1 LPRRAPVAT
10 VRWVFE
16 TRPPG
21 DQPTTSQCVRFSFE
35 ATSLRHAV
43 DLAGR
48 LRRVSRSG
56 VWVRPARV
64 SGASSFQWEILVTTP
79 ALDPGSIA
87 AVEEEMRRVAR
98 ESLGIRFRGWLLLS
112 ARP

>member
-1 LPRRAPVAT
+1 
-10 VRWVFE
+10 VFE

-35 ATSLRHAV
+35 ANSLRHAV

-48 LRRVSRSG
+48 LRRANRSG

-64 SGASSFQWEILVTTP
+64 SGASSFRWEILVTTP
-79 ALDPGSIA
+79 ALDA
-87 AVEEEMRRVAR
+87 ARITALEEEMRRVAW
-98 ESLGIRFRGWLLLS
+98 ESLGIRFRGWMLLS